1 MVFICQTD
9 SYLKEYV
16 AKVEKIEKTDDGK
29 QFVIFNDTVLFPEG
43 LFIEINT
50 SELMFLIFNN

>member
-1 MVFICQTD
+1 MINNHNIKMVFICQTD

-16 AKVEKIEKTDDGK
+16 AKVEKIEETDDGK

-43 LFIEINT
+43 
-50 SELMFLIFNN
+50 